1 MKDRELEE
9 LRQRQLQEMQAQA
22 EQQLAQEQELIAH
35 KAQVQGALRQL
46 MSAEAKERLAQ
57 VRIARPGVAAA
68 VEQQVLLALAGDG
81 KLTGP
86 IDDATLQQMLAH
98 LSRKRETKVEIRGYR
113 DV

>member
-1 MKDRELEE
+1 MEDRELEE
-9 LRQRQLQEMQAQA
+9 LRQRRLQEMQAQA

-57 VRIARPGVAAA
+57 VRVARPGVAAA
-68 VEQQVLLALAGDG
+68 VEQQVLALAGDG
-81 KLTGP
+81 KLKGP
-86 IDDATLQQMLAH
+86 IDDATLQQMLTH
-98 LSRKRETKVEIRGYR
+98 LSRKHETKVEIRGYR

>member
-9 LRQRQLQEMQAQA
+9 VRQRQLQEMQAQA

-68 VEQQVLLALAGDG
+68 VEQQVLALAGDG

>member
-1 MKDRELEE
+1 MEDRELEK
-9 LRQRQLQEMQAQA
+9 LRQRRLQEMQAQA

-68 VEQQVLLALAGDG
+68 VEQQVLALAGDG

>member
-1 MKDRELEE
+1 MEDRELEE
-9 LRQRQLQEMQAQA
+9 LRQRRLQEMQAQA

-57 VRIARPGVAAA
+57 VRVARPGVAAA
-68 VEQQVLLALAGDG
+68 VEQQVLAMAGDG

>member
-1 MKDRELEE
+1 MEDRELEE
-9 LRQRQLQEMQAQA
+9 VRQRRLQEMQAQA
-22 EQQLAQEQELIAH
+22 EPQLAQEQELIAH

-57 VRIARPGVAAA
+57 VRIARPRVAAA
-68 VEQQVLLALAGDG
+68 VEQQVLALAGDG